1 MTLWSPDYRVKAN
14 GNDVTDITLVGFTI
28 TSGRRDINAPT
39 EAGYANLNLINTNN
53 EYYGFTVNTAISIE
67 VKDSAGNYVPLFGGR
82 ISDISYEVQSA
93 GSTATVTRINI
104 TALGA
109 LFRLQRA
116 IFDGN
121 LTEDLDGGQIEQ
133 LLQDLLLNSWNEVP
147 PSETWNTYDPAT
159 GTWANAENVGLGT
172 IDAGAY
178 TMSSRQITDSFI
190 SPIAN
195 SIAQSAGGYLYE
207 DANGLIGYADI
218 THRQDNLVANGYTDL
233 DANHALASGIA
244 SVARQG
250 DIVNKVIID
259 YGNNFNSSYTAN
271 DTTSQANYGL
281 YAEQLN
287 SYIKG
292 QNDAEDFADRV
303 IQLRAYP
310 RDRFQSITFPIHSTE
325 IDDTD
330 RDALLNINMGLP
342 IRLNNLPPNITGG
355 QFEGF
360 VEGWT
365 WRSSVNGLFLTFTAS
380 PTAYNAVSQQWQQVN
395 AAETWNSILNTLEWQ
410 DAIGV
415 LS

>member
-1 MTLWSPDYRVKAN
+1 MTLWNPVYRVKAN
-14 GNDVTDITLVGFTI
+14 GTDVTDITLVGFTI
-28 TSGRRDINAPT
+28 TNGRRDINAPV
-39 EAGYANLNLINTNN
+39 EAGYANLNLINTTNQ
-53 EYYGFTVNTAISIE
+53 YYPFAVNTSITIE
-67 VKDSAGNYVPLFGGR
+67 VQDSNASYVPIFGGR
-82 ISDISYEVQSA
+82 ISDIAIEVHSA

-121 LTEDLDGGQIEQ
+121 LTEALDGSQITQ
-133 LLQDLLLNSWNEVP
+133 LLQELLLNNWNEVP
-147 PSETWNTYDPAT
+147 PAETWNTYDPT
-159 GTWANAENVGLGT
+159 ITWANAENVGLGE
-172 IDAGAY
+172 IDPGAY

-190 SPIAN
+190 SPIAQ

-207 DANGLIGYADI
+207 DANGLISYANI
-218 THRQDNLVANGYTDL
+218 THRQDNLLANGYTDL
-233 DANHALASGIA
+233 DANQALASGVS

-250 DIVNKVIID
+250 DIVNQVKID
-259 YGNNFNSSYTAN
+259 YGNNFNNSYTAQ
-271 DTTSQANYGL
+271 DLDSQATYGL

-292 QNDAEDFADRV
+292 QADAEDFADRV
-303 IQLRAYP
+303 IQLRSYP
-310 RDRFQSITFPIHSTE
+310 RDRFQSITFPVHSTE

-342 IRLNNLPPNITGG
+342 VRLNNLPPNITNG

-365 WRSSVNGLFLTFTAS
+365 WRSSVNGLFLTSTAS
-380 PTAYNAVSQQWQQVN
+380 PTAYNAVAQQWAQVN

>member
-1 MTLWSPDYRVKAN
+1 MTLWNPVYRVKAN
-14 GNDVTDITLVGFTI
+14 GTDVTDITLVGFTI
-28 TSGRRDINAPT
+28 TSGRRDINAPV
-39 EAGYANLNLINTNN
+39 EAGYANLNLINTTNQ
-53 EYYGFTVNTAISIE
+53 YYPFAVNTSITIE
-67 VKDSAGNYVPLFGGR
+67 VQDSNATYVPIFGGR
-82 ISDISYEVQSA
+82 ISDISIEVQSA
-93 GSTATVTRINI
+93 GSTALVTRLNI
-104 TALGA
+104 IALGA

-121 LTEDLDGGQIEQ
+121 LTEDLDGAQIEQ
-133 LLQDLLLNSWNEVP
+133 LLQELLLNNWNEVP
-147 PSETWNTYDPAT
+147 PAETWNTYDPT
-159 GTWANAENVGLGT
+159 ITWANAENVGLGT

-190 SPIAN
+190 SPIAQ

-207 DANGLIGYADI
+207 DANGLISYADI

-233 DANHALASGIA
+233 DANQALASGI
-244 SVARQG
+244 SSIARQG
-250 DIVNKVIID
+250 DIVNQVKID
-259 YGNNFNSSYTAN
+259 YGNNFNNSYTAQ
-271 DTTSQANYGL
+271 DLDSQATYGL

-292 QNDAEDFADRV
+292 QADAEDFADRV
-303 IQLRAYP
+303 IQLRSYP
-310 RDRFQSITFPIHSTE
+310 RDRFQSITFPVHSTE

-342 IRLNNLPPNITGG
+342 VRLNNLPPNITNG

-380 PTAYNAVSQQWQQVN
+380 PTAYNAVAQQWAQVN

>member
-1 MTLWSPDYRVKAN
+1 MTLWNPVYRVKAN
-14 GNDVTDITLVGFTI
+14 GTDVTDITLVGFTI
-28 TSGRRDINAPT
+28 TNGRRDINAPV
-39 EAGYANLNLINTNN
+39 EAGYANLNLINTTNQ
-53 EYYGFTVNTAISIE
+53 YYPFAVNTSITIE
-67 VKDSAGNYVPLFGGR
+67 VQDSNASYVPIFGGR
-82 ISDISYEVQSA
+82 ISDIAIEVHSA

-121 LTEDLDGGQIEQ
+121 LTEALDGSQITQ
-133 LLQDLLLNSWNEVP
+133 LLQELLLNNWNEVP
-147 PSETWNTYDPAT
+147 PAETWNTYDPT
-159 GTWANAENVGLGT
+159 ITWANAENVGLGE
-172 IDAGAY
+172 IDPGAY

-190 SPIAN
+190 SPIAQ

-207 DANGLIGYADI
+207 DANGLISYADI
-218 THRQDNLVANGYTDL
+218 SLRKNNLVANGYTDL
-233 DANHALASGIA
+233 DANQALASGI
-244 SVARQG
+244 SSIARQG
-250 DIVNKVIID
+250 DIVNQVKID
-259 YGNNFNSSYTAN
+259 YGNNFNNSYTAQ
-271 DTTSQANYGL
+271 DLDSQATYGL

-292 QNDAEDFADRV
+292 QADAEDFADRV
-303 IQLRAYP
+303 IQLRSYP
-310 RDRFQSITFPIHSTE
+310 RDRFQSITFPVHSTE

-342 IRLNNLPPNITGG
+342 VRLNNLPPNITNG

-380 PTAYNAVSQQWQQVN
+380 PTAYNAVAQQWAQVN

>member
-1 MTLWSPDYRVKAN
+1 MTLWNPVYRVKAN
-14 GNDVTDITLVGFTI
+14 GTDVTDITLVGFTI
-28 TSGRRDINAPT
+28 TSGRRDINAPV
-39 EAGYANLNLINTNN
+39 EAGYANLNLINTTNQ
-53 EYYGFTVNTAISIE
+53 YYPFAVNTAITIE
-67 VKDSAGNYVPLFGGR
+67 VQDSNATYVPIFGGR
-82 ISDISYEVQSA
+82 ISDISIEVQSA
-93 GSTATVTRINI
+93 GSTALVTRLNI
-104 TALGA
+104 IALGA

-121 LTEDLDGGQIEQ
+121 LTEDLDGAQIEQ
-133 LLQDLLLNSWNEVP
+133 LLQELLLNNWNEVP
-147 PSETWNTYDPAT
+147 PAETWNTYDPT
-159 GTWANAENVGLGT
+159 ITWANAENVGLGT

-190 SPIAN
+190 SPIAQ

-207 DANGLIGYADI
+207 DANGLISYADI

-233 DANHALASGIA
+233 DANQALASGI
-244 SVARQG
+244 SSIARQG
-250 DIVNKVIID
+250 DIVNQVKID
-259 YGNNFNSSYTAN
+259 YGNNFNNSYTAQ
-271 DTTSQANYGL
+271 DLDSQATYGL

-292 QNDAEDFADRV
+292 QADAEDFADRV
-303 IQLRAYP
+303 IQLRSYP
-310 RDRFQSITFPIHSTE
+310 RDRFQSITFPVHSTE

-342 IRLNNLPPNITGG
+342 VRLNNLPPNITNG

-380 PTAYNAVSQQWQQVN
+380 PTAYNAVAQQWAQVN